1 MVNFVIGLE
10 CFGICLTMIALLLL
24 LNGDGA
30 REQKL
35 LIIIMCGSL
44 VQNVGYLLELTA
56 PTLEAAMTAVV
67 VECRFCLCAIV
78 LLLVYLYLLLYYSP
92 HKAFQGSWG
101 GQFFHPA
108 RGLF

>member
-1 MVNFVIGLE
+1 MFWHMPDNDSVAPSAEWGWGKGTEIADYHYVRLTGTECGLFIGTDRAYA
-10 CFGICLTMIALLLL
+10 GSRH
-24 LNGDGA
+24 DG
-30 REQKL
+30 
-35 LIIIMCGSL
+35 GSCRK
-44 VQNVGYLLELTA
+44 
-56 PTLEAAMTAVV
+56 
-67 VECRFCLCAIV
+67 CRFCLCAIV